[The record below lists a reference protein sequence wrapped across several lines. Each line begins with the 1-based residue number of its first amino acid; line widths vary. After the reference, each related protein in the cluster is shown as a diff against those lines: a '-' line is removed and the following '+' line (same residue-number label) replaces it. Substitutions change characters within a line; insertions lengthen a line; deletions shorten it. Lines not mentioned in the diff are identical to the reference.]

1 MEKTITD
8 LSADYFKA
16 AENMDEL
23 IKKATANIKEATEN
37 NETDKIYLLK
47 QKRLIFYTQKRE
59 LLETAHKLKNYYI
72 KEENLLESA

>member
-59 LLETAHKLKNYYI
+59 LLETAHRLKNYYI